1 MVAETF
7 PRSGLPNEKA
17 LTFGFRHFHVTA
29 KSLIQDGGKTN
40 PDHHTL
46 NDKEHL
52 MERRIAR
59 KLLASAGAVALAVT
73 VVSCSATSTTTEE
86 QTQSPRAEER
96 QRLNAVAGR
105 SLTITPAQ
113 LLAATGGLTPVA
125 FEQPA
130 HGQISYGSD
139 GSIVYTPDEGFS
151 GTEELKMT
159 TTDAVRVY
167 ANPAPPMAVVGG
179 VPVQSSGAGSAI
191 AAVPGNPNQIYGLT
205 DRGPNVDGRTDNE
218 KVLPVTDYSPQIVKY
233 TLADGI
239 AHEEQTIIL
248 KDPNGHPLNGLVVDV
263 GDTGGETMVD
273 IHGNPMP
280 NSDRGLDSEGLVA
293 LEDGTF
299 WVADEYGPFV
309 IHFDTNGEEIERL
322 SPYDGSLPG
331 ELAMRDPNRGM
342 EGLTI
347 TPDGST
353 LVGVMQSALA
363 TPGIDGRPRGVPL
376 TRIVTIDLATRD
388 TKMYLVPLADPQI
401 TKVLVS
407 EITALSNTEFLID
420 ERDTALAPDGNKKI
434 YVADIS
440 QATDVGPASA
450 VPGSRYDAAAGG
462 LLVDGKPI
470 EAFVG
475 VTSDT
480 EAVEKLQ
487 SAGIEV
493 AAKTLKLDLG
503 GLLTELNP
511 KGEFFGHDKVEGVV
525 TPDGGRTLIISND
538 SDYGLVGIDS
548 DTAPFALTPKTLA
561 NGAQDSGAFLAVD
574 TTKLPAATQTATL
587 SIDVG
592 RAF

>member
-1 MVAETF
+1 
-7 PRSGLPNEKA
+7 
-17 LTFGFRHFHVTA
+17 
-29 KSLIQDGGKTN
+29 
-40 PDHHTL
+40 
-46 NDKEHL
+46 
-52 MERRIAR
+52 MERHNAR
-59 KLLASAGAVALAVT
+59 KLPRKLLGAAGAIALAVT
-73 VVSCSATSTTTEE
+73 VVSCSPQSTTTEE
-86 QTQSPRAEER
+86 QRQSTRSGEQE
-96 QRLNAVAGR
+96 RLNTVAGQP
-105 SLTITPAQ
+105 LTITPTQ

-125 FEQPA
+125 FEHPEN
-130 HGQISYGSD
+130 GQISYGSD
-139 GSIVYTPDEGFS
+139 GSVVYTPNEGFI
-151 GTEELKMT
+151 GTEKLKMT
-159 TTDAVRVY
+159 TTDAVQVY

-239 AHEEQTIIL
+239 AHEEQAIVL
-248 KDPNGHPLNGLVVDV
+248 KDPHGHPLNGLVVDV
-263 GDTGGETMVD
+263 GDTGGETMID

-293 LEDGTF
+293 LKDGTF

-309 IHFDTNGEEIERL
+309 IHFDANGREIERL
-322 SPYDGSLPG
+322 SPYDGTLPG

-376 TRIVTIDLATRD
+376 TRIVTIDLETGDARTF
-388 TKMYLVPLADPQI
+388 LLPLADPQNS
-401 TKVLVS
+401 KVLVS
-407 EITALSNTEFLID
+407 EITALSDTEFLIA

-434 YVADIS
+434 YVADIA
-440 QATDVGPASA
+440 QATDVGPTST
-450 VPGSRYDAAAGG
+450 VPGARYDAAAGG
-462 LLVDGKPI
+462 LLVDGRPI
-470 EAFVG
+470 EAFTG
-475 VTSDT
+475 VTSDAA
-480 EAVEKLQ
+480 AVEKLRA
-487 SAGIEV
+487 AGIEV

-511 KGEFFGHDKVEGVV
+511 NGEFFGHDKVEGVV

-548 DTAPFALTPKTLA
+548 DAAPFPLTPKTLA
-561 NGAQDSGAFLAVD
+561 NGAQDSGAFLVVD
-574 TTKLPAATQTATL
+574 TARLPAVTQTATFA
-587 SIDVG
+587 IDVG

>member
-1 MVAETF
+1 
-7 PRSGLPNEKA
+7 
-17 LTFGFRHFHVTA
+17 
-29 KSLIQDGGKTN
+29 
-40 PDHHTL
+40 
-46 NDKEHL
+46 
-52 MERRIAR
+52 MERNIAR
-59 KLLASAGAVALAVT
+59 KLLGTAGAIALAVT
-73 VVSCSATSTTTEE
+73 VVSCSTESSTTEE
-86 QTQSPRAEER
+86 QQQSTAAGQQ
-96 QRLNAVAGR
+96 QRLKAVAGQP
-105 SLTITPAQ
+105 LTITPDQ

-130 HGQISYGSD
+130 NGRISYGSD
-139 GSIVYTPDEGFS
+139 GSVVYIPAEGFE

-159 TTDAVRVY
+159 TTDAVRLY

-218 KVLPVTDYSPQIVKY
+218 KVVPVTEYSPQIVRY

-239 AHEEQTIIL
+239 AHEEQVIVL
-248 KDPNGHPLNGLVVDV
+248 KDPQGHPLNGLVVAV

-273 IHGNPMP
+273 IYGNPMP

-309 IHFDTNGEEIERL
+309 IHFDANGVEIERL

-342 EGLTI
+342 EGLTV

-376 TRIVTIDLATRD
+376 TRIVTIDLDTRD
-388 TKMYLVPLADPQI
+388 TKTFLLPLADPQHS
-401 TKVLVS
+401 KVLVS
-407 EITALSNTEFLID
+407 EITALSDTEFLIA
-420 ERDTALAPDGNKKI
+420 ERDTTLAPDGNKKI
-434 YVADIS
+434 YIADIS
-440 QATDVGPASA
+440 RASDVGPAST
-450 VPGSRYDAAAGG
+450 VPGARYDAAAGG

-470 EAFVG
+470 EAFAG
-475 VTSDT
+475 VTSDA
-480 EAVEKLQ
+480 EAVEALRA
-487 SAGIEV
+487 AGIEV
-493 AAKTLKLDLG
+493 AAKTLKLDLD

-548 DTAPFALTPKTLA
+548 DTAPFPLTPKTLA
-561 NGAQDSGAFLAVD
+561 NGAQDSGAILVVD
-574 TTKLPAATQTATL
+574 TEKLPAATQAATL
-587 SIDVG
+587 SIDVSP
-592 RAF
+592 AF